1 MTIRPTS
8 GSETATQFCDI
19 LVAFFSIC
27 GAAGRKKNTKKGGK
41 THRAAEESGE
51 KNLENFDLRRHR
63 SRRKRIARE
72 LRRCRSKT
80 MEKKAPHGKQIRKK
94 KGERFRRAASH
105 ATQYPSFGAT
115 HNCVCNTGWTQKAG
129 ALPVFRPACRQ
140 SQACLRSVLWTVMCG
155 FSTPT
160 RLLLCSPC
168 PLQECV
174 CKRASQ
180 HWNAP

>member
-1 MTIRPTS
+1 
-8 GSETATQFCDI
+8 
-19 LVAFFSIC
+19 
-27 GAAGRKKNTKKGGK
+27 
-41 THRAAEESGE
+41 
-51 KNLENFDLRRHR
+51 
-63 SRRKRIARE
+63 
-72 LRRCRSKT
+72 

-180 HWNAP
+180 HWNAPYTCPIYPKKTTTYIYVYAYINICICTYIYVYICTCTYIYIYMYVYICM